1 MPERKWDL
9 DESQRYHGEYVIQK
23 FDLMHTIKVKDT
35 LATAR
40 KVAAHQE
47 MYQALQSV
55 RRAIMECPE
64 DEFTLSLCKTADDA
78 LRLADTG
85 KE

>member
-1 MPERKWDL
+1 MPERKWKL
-9 DESQRYHGEYVIQK
+9 DEGPFGQYLLICEDALIK
-23 FDLMHTIKVKDT
+23 TIGVD

-40 KVAAHQE
+40 KVAAFEE
-47 MYQALQSV
+47 MYEALQSV

-64 DEFTLSLCKTADDA
+64 DEFTLSLCKTSDDA

>member
-1 MPERKWDL
+1 MPERKWKL
-9 DESQRYHGEYVIQK
+9 DEGPFGQYLLICEDALIK
-23 FDLMHTIKVKDT
+23 TIGVD

-47 MYQALQSV
+47 MYEALEAVQNQISDGRHLGPSV
-55 RRAIMECPE
+55 VKLVC
-64 DEFTLSLCKTADDA
+64 SA
-78 LRLADTG
+78 LKLADTG